1 LRFLS
6 SHVFYI
12 KNNRSQRKYPKA
24 GRGAFMILDAHT
36 HVFPEEI
43 CRCREDFFSDEP
55 AFQVLY
61 GSPKSRLVGP
71 EELLHA
77 LDEEGVEAAVVSGF
91 PWRQERLW
99 RRQHE
104 VIGEA
109 MRRWP
114 RKIIGFCNVNPLD
127 PAAPGEV
134 ERCLASGLSGVGEL
148 AWYVDDPGDDL
159 DYFLTPLA
167 ELCQHFN
174 VPLMLHMNDP
184 VGAPYPGKATIRL
197 GAVYRLIQKF
207 PAVNWILAH
216 WGGGLPF
223 YGLLKKEASEVFQ
236 KVYFDTAASPY
247 LYRPA
252 IYRLAAEMVGPE
264 KILFGSDY
272 PLLPPKRYVKEMEE
286 ADLPEE
292 WREMILGKNLARL
305 LGW

>member
-1 LRFLS
+1 
-6 SHVFYI
+6 
-12 KNNRSQRKYPKA
+12 
-24 GRGAFMILDAHT
+24 MILDAHT

-43 CRCREDFFSDEP
+43 CRRREDFFADEP

-71 EELLHA
+71 EEMLRA
-77 LDEEGVEAAVVSGF
+77 MEEEGVDAAVVSGF

-104 VIGEA
+104 VILEA
-109 MRRWP
+109 QRRWP

-134 ERCLASGLSGVGEL
+134 ERCLAAGLRGVGEL

-197 GAVYRLIQKF
+197 EAIYRLIQKF
-207 PAVNWILAH
+207 PQVNWILAH

-223 YGLLKKEASEVFQ
+223 YGLQKKEAAEVFQ
-236 KVYFDTAASPY
+236 RVYFDTAASPY

-272 PLLPPKRYVKEMEE
+272 PLLPPKRYIKEMEE
-286 ADLPEE
+286 AGLPEE
-292 WREMILGKNLARL
+292 WREMILGQNLARL
-305 LGW
+305 LNW

>member
-1 LRFLS
+1 
-6 SHVFYI
+6 
-12 KNNRSQRKYPKA
+12 
-24 GRGAFMILDAHT
+24 MILDAHT
-36 HVFPEEI
+36 HVFPEEM
-43 CRCREDFFSDEP
+43 CRRREDFFADEP

-61 GSPKSRLVGP
+61 DSPKSRLVGP
-71 EELLHA
+71 EELLRA
-77 LDEEGVEAAVVSGF
+77 MEEEGVEAAVVSGF

-104 VIGEA
+104 VILEA
-109 MRRWP
+109 QRRWP

-127 PAAPGEV
+127 RAAPREV
-134 ERCLASGLSGVGEL
+134 ERCLAAGLRGVGEL

-197 GAVYRLIQKF
+197 EAIYRLIQKF
-207 PAVNWILAH
+207 PEVTWILAH

-223 YGLLKKEASEVFQ
+223 YGLLKKEAPEVFQ

-272 PLLPPKRYVKEMEE
+272 PLLPPKRYIKEMEE
-286 ADLPEE
+286 ANLPED
-292 WREMILGKNLARL
+292 WREMILGKNLACL
-305 LGW
+305 LNW